1 MSRFRRIIHGAASGY
16 GLLVAASIY
25 SLASVPLALHYL
37 SKERFGLWAVMS
49 IIGNYLSQ
57 IDLGMSGA
65 VSRMLVD
72 QKDHPESGNY
82 GSLIKTGWL
91 VSFVQGM
98 IILGFGFLL
107 APTICKLEAIP
118 AHLQNDFI
126 ALVRW
131 QSLILALG
139 FAIRIFNQI
148 LQAHQRVDLVNYCQM
163 AMLGLGFV
171 WLTLFFHTGQ
181 GVYSMV
187 WVNLIGIGCTALF
200 LSWSCFRLRLFPR
213 AGNWGHPSWPY
224 FKELFTYGKDLF
236 LVALGSQLILSSQ
249 VLIITRRLGLE
260 VALAWA
266 IGTRA
271 FNLISQCVW
280 RIADVSWPGFT
291 EMMVRGESTKLRERY
306 KALVVL
312 SASFGV
318 FAAVGFATCNSLFVT
333 VLTHGKLQWPAVN
346 DVLLGAWMIVGA
358 PLHCH
363 TSFVLLTKKIGF
375 IRYVYLV
382 EGIVYVICAFLV
394 AKSGGLP
401 AIIACSVICSIL
413 FSGAYGVWRIADY
426 FNLSIREVGFEW
438 LAPMARVLGLL
449 VIPTAGA
456 WWVLRGVR
464 EPIIHLAVLAV
475 FSGGLGFYL
484 FLRYGLPTA
493 FQTEL
498 MQRAP
503 KRVNP
508 ILRRVFQGSFS

>member
-1 MSRFRRIIHGAASGY
+1 MSRFRRIVHGAASGY
-16 GLLVAASIY
+16 GVLIAASIY

-37 SKERFGLWAVMS
+37 SKERCGLWTVMS

-91 VSFVQGM
+91 VSLVQGT
-98 IILGFGFLL
+98 IILAFGYLL

-118 AHLQNDFI
+118 AHLQSDFI

-163 AMLGLGFV
+163 AMLGLGFI
-171 WLTLFFHTGQ
+171 WLTLFFHVGQ
-181 GVYSMV
+181 GVFSMV
-187 WVNLIGIGCTALF
+187 WVNLIGISCTAVF
-200 LSWSCFRLRLFPR
+200 LSWSCYRLKLFPR

-260 VALAWA
+260 VAFAWA

-271 FNLISQCVW
+271 FNLICQCIW

-291 EMMVRGESTKLRERY
+291 EMLVRGEAPRLRERY

-312 SASFGV
+312 TASFAA
-318 FAAVGFATCNSLFVT
+318 FAAVSYAMCNSLFVT
-333 VLTHGKLQWPAVN
+333 VLTHGKLQWPAMN
-346 DVLLGAWMIVGA
+346 DLLLGVWMIVVA
-358 PLHCH
+358 LLHCH
-363 TSFVLLTKKIGF
+363 NGFVLLTKKVGF
-375 IRYVYLV
+375 MRYVYFV
-382 EGIVYVICAFLV
+382 EGSIFVISAFLV
-394 AKSGGLP
+394 ARSGGL
-401 AIIACSVICSIL
+401 
-413 FSGAYGVWRIADY
+413 
-426 FNLSIREVGFEW
+426 
-438 LAPMARVLGLL
+438 
-449 VIPTAGA
+449 
-456 WWVLRGVR
+456 
-464 EPIIHLAVLAV
+464 
-475 FSGGLGFYL
+475 
-484 FLRYGLPTA
+484 
-493 FQTEL
+493 
-498 MQRAP
+498 
-503 KRVNP
+503 
-508 ILRRVFQGSFS
+508 